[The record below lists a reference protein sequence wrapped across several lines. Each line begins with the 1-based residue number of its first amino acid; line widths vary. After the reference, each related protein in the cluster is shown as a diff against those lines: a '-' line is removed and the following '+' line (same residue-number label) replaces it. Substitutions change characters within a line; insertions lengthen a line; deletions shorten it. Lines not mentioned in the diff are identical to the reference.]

1 MKSINDSIT
10 HPRAPKRLDRLYS
23 STPLYFI
30 TCCTNKRARLL
41 ANNHVFNTFND
52 FARNANERRGVAVG
66 RFVIMPD
73 HVHFFVRMPP
83 DIRLSSWV
91 GLLKQKLSIAICS
104 MGNSIGPIWQRGFF
118 DHVLRNSESYAEKWA
133 YVRANPVRAGLVEK
147 PESWPYAGEIVLI
160 DRV

>member
-1 MKSINDSIT
+1 MTTINDSKP
-10 HPRAPKRLDRLYS
+10 HPRTPKRLDRLYI

-30 TCCTNKRARLL
+30 TCCTQNRARLL
-41 ANNHVFNTFND
+41 ANECVLQAFCD
-52 FARNANERRGVAVG
+52 FSRSSNQRRGIAVG

-83 DIRLSSWV
+83 DLRLSSWV

-104 MGNSIGPIWQRGFF
+104 AGDSIKPIWQRGFF

-133 YVRANPVRAGLVEK
+133 YVWSNPVRAGLVEK
-147 PESWPYAGEIVLI
+147 AESWPYSGEIVLI